1 MSHSMRLFLV
11 RHGQTEANLRG
22 VFCGLTD
29 VPLTP
34 LGVEQAGNVAGWLA
48 EVEFAHAA
56 SSQLLRARHTADIVL
71 AGHSLNA
78 EVDNKSVDNKS
89 VDNKSVDNKLVDD
102 QLNEMNF
109 GEWEMRHHH
118 DLQHED
124 PDAWAA
130 WVADWQQAS
139 PTGGESFPQF
149 STRIESVVQSLLS
162 TKDNEKNQ
170 LVVAHQGVLSLMLAR
185 LLAMPAVAMWHFHF
199 EQGAYSVLEIHDGFV
214 TLRAFNSRAVWQPAT
229 RG

>member
-1 MSHSMRLFLV
+1 MRLFLV

-29 VPLTP
+29 LALTS
-34 LGVEQAGNVAGWLA
+34 LGVEQAGDVASWLA
-48 EVEFAHAA
+48 DVAFVDGV

-78 EVDNKSVDNKS
+78 GIN
-89 VDNKSVDNKLVDD
+89 D

-118 DLQHED
+118 DLQRED

-139 PTGGESFPQF
+139 PTGGESFIQF
-149 STRIESVVQSLLS
+149 SDRVESVVQSLLS
-162 TKDNEKNQ
+162 SNSHQTNRHQINNHDNNQ
-170 LVVAHQGVLSLMLAR
+170 LLVAHQGVLSLMLAR
-185 LLAMPAVAMWHFHF
+185 LLAMPAAAMWHFHF

-214 TLRAFNSRAVWQPAT
+214 TLRAFNSRAAWQPAP

>member
-1 MSHSMRLFLV
+1 MRLFLV

-29 VPLTP
+29 LALTP
-34 LGVEQAGNVAGWLA
+34 LGVEQAGDVASWLA
-48 EVEFAHAA
+48 DVAFVDGV

-78 EVDNKSVDNKS
+78 GIN
-89 VDNKSVDNKLVDD
+89 D

-118 DLQHED
+118 DLQRED

-139 PTGGESFPQF
+139 PTGGESFIQF
-149 STRIESVVQSLLS
+149 SDRVESVVQSLLS
-162 TKDNEKNQ
+162 SNSHQINNHDNNQ
-170 LVVAHQGVLSLMLAR
+170 LLVAHQGVLSLMLAR
-185 LLAMPAVAMWHFHF
+185 LLAMPAAAMWHFHF

-214 TLRAFNSRAVWQPAT
+214 TLRAFNSRAAWQPAP

>member
-1 MSHSMRLFLV
+1 MRLFLV

-34 LGVEQAGNVAGWLA
+34 LGVEQAGNVADWLA
-48 EVEFAHAA
+48 EVEFAHAV

-71 AGHSLNA
+71 AGHSLN
-78 EVDNKSVDNKS
+78 VIIDG
-89 VDNKSVDNKLVDD
+89 

-118 DLQHED
+118 DLQRED

-139 PTGGESFPQF
+139 STEGESFSQF
-149 STRIESVVQSLLS
+149 SARIESVVQSLLS
-162 TKDNEKNQ
+162 TKNNENNQ

-185 LLAMPAVAMWHFHF
+185 LLAMPAAAMWHFHF

>member
-1 MSHSMRLFLV
+1 MRLFLV

-29 VPLTP
+29 VALTP
-34 LGVEQAGNVAGWLA
+34 QGVAQAGDVAGWLA
-48 EVEFAHAA
+48 DVAFGHGV
-56 SSQLLRARHTADIVL
+56 SSQLLRARHTANIVL
-71 AGHSLNA
+71 AGHSLDA
-78 EVDNKSVDNKS
+78 GT
-89 VDNKSVDNKLVDD
+89 DD

-109 GEWEMRHHH
+109 GQWEMRHHH
-118 DLQHED
+118 DLQRED

-130 WVADWQQAS
+130 WLADWQQAS

-149 STRIESVVQSLLS
+149 SARIESVVQSLLS
-162 TKDNEKNQ
+162 IKNNDNNQ
-170 LVVAHQGVLSLMLAR
+170 LLVSHQGVLSLMLAR
-185 LLAMPAVAMWHFHF
+185 LLAMPAAAMWHFHF
-199 EQGAYSVLEIHDGFV
+199 EQGAYSVLEIHQGFV

>member
-48 EVEFAHAA
+48 EVEFTHTV

-71 AGHSLNA
+71 AGHSLNIII
-78 EVDNKSVDNKS
+78 DG
-89 VDNKSVDNKLVDD
+89 

-118 DLQHED
+118 DLQREY

-130 WVADWQQAS
+130 WVADWHQAS

-149 STRIESVVQSLLS
+149 SARIGSVVQSLLS
-162 TKDNEKNQ
+162 TKSNEKNQ

-185 LLAMPAVAMWHFHF
+185 LLAMPAAAMWHFHF

-214 TLRAFNSRAVWQPAT
+214 TLRAFNSRAVWQPAI

>member
-1 MSHSMRLFLV
+1 MRLFLV

-29 VPLTP
+29 VVLTSH
-34 LGVEQAGNVAGWLA
+34 GVDQARQVAEWLA
-48 EVEFAHAA
+48 EVDFTHAV
-56 SSQLLRARHTADIVL
+56 SSQLRRARHTADILL
-71 AGHSLNA
+71 AGQDMDLSI
-78 EVDNKSVDNKS
+78 DG
-89 VDNKSVDNKLVDD
+89 

-118 DLQHED
+118 DLQRED
-124 PDAWAA
+124 PEAWAA

-139 PTGGESFPQF
+139 PTGGESFPEF
-149 STRIESVVQSLLS
+149 SARIEQAVESLKSV
-162 TKDNEKNQ
+162 KNNDNNQ
-170 LVVAHQGVLSLMLAR
+170 LLVAHQGVLSLMLAR
-185 LLAMPAVAMWHFHF
+185 LLAMPAAAMWHFHF

>member
-1 MSHSMRLFLV
+1 MRLFLV

-29 VPLTP
+29 LALTP
-34 LGVEQAGNVAGWLA
+34 LGVEQAGDIASWLA
-48 EVEFAHAA
+48 DVAFADGV

-71 AGHSLNA
+71 AGHPLNA
-78 EVDNKSVDNKS
+78 GIN
-89 VDNKSVDNKLVDD
+89 D

-118 DLQHED
+118 DLQRED

-130 WVADWQQAS
+130 WVTDWQQAS
-139 PTGGESFPQF
+139 PTGGESFIQF
-149 STRIESVVQSLLS
+149 SDRVESVVQSLLS
-162 TKDNEKNQ
+162 TNSHQTNNHDNNQ
-170 LVVAHQGVLSLMLAR
+170 LLVAHQGVLSLMLAR
-185 LLAMPAVAMWHFHF
+185 LLAMPAAAMWHFHF

-214 TLRAFNSRAVWQPAT
+214 TLRAFNSRAAWQPAP

>member
-1 MSHSMRLFLV
+1 MRLFLV

-29 VPLTP
+29 LALTP
-34 LGVEQAGNVAGWLA
+34 LGVEQVGDVASWLA
-48 EVEFAHAA
+48 DVAFADGV

-71 AGHSLNA
+71 AGHPLNA
-78 EVDNKSVDNKS
+78 DIN
-89 VDNKSVDNKLVDD
+89 D

-118 DLQHED
+118 DLQRED

-130 WVADWQQAS
+130 WVTDWQQAS
-139 PTGGESFPQF
+139 PTGGESFIQF
-149 STRIESVVQSLLS
+149 SDRVESVVQSLLS
-162 TKDNEKNQ
+162 TNSHQTNRHDNNQ
-170 LVVAHQGVLSLMLAR
+170 LLVAHQGILSLMLAR
-185 LLAMPAVAMWHFHF
+185 LLAMPAAAMWHFHF
-199 EQGAYSVLEIHDGFV
+199 EQGAYSVLEIHDGVV
-214 TLRAFNSRAVWQPAT
+214 TLRAFNSRAAWQSAP

>member
-1 MSHSMRLFLV
+1 MRLFLV

-29 VPLTP
+29 LALTP
-34 LGVEQAGNVAGWLA
+34 LGVEQAGDVASWLA
-48 EVEFAHAA
+48 DVAFADGV

-71 AGHSLNA
+71 AGHPLNA
-78 EVDNKSVDNKS
+78 DIN
-89 VDNKSVDNKLVDD
+89 D

-118 DLQHED
+118 DLQRED

-130 WVADWQQAS
+130 WVTDWQQAS
-139 PTGGESFPQF
+139 PTGGESFIQF
-149 STRIESVVQSLLS
+149 SDRVESVVQSLLS
-162 TKDNEKNQ
+162 TNSHQTNRHDNNQ
-170 LVVAHQGVLSLMLAR
+170 LLAAHQGILSLMLAR
-185 LLAMPAVAMWHFHF
+185 LLAMPAAAMWHFHF

-214 TLRAFNSRAVWQPAT
+214 TLRAFNSRAAWQSAP

>member
-1 MSHSMRLFLV
+1 MRLFLV

-29 VPLTP
+29 LALTP
-34 LGVEQAGNVAGWLA
+34 LGVEQAGDVASWLA
-48 EVEFAHAA
+48 DVAFADGV

-71 AGHSLNA
+71 AGHPLNA
-78 EVDNKSVDNKS
+78 DIN
-89 VDNKSVDNKLVDD
+89 D

-118 DLQHED
+118 DLQRED

-130 WVADWQQAS
+130 WGTDWQQAS
-139 PTGGESFPQF
+139 PTGGESFIQF
-149 STRIESVVQSLLS
+149 SDRVESVVQSLLS
-162 TKDNEKNQ
+162 TNSHQTNRHDNNQ
-170 LVVAHQGVLSLMLAR
+170 LLVAHQGILSLMLAR
-185 LLAMPAVAMWHFHF
+185 LLAMPAAAMWHFHF

-214 TLRAFNSRAVWQPAT
+214 TLRAFNSRAAWQSAP

>member
-1 MSHSMRLFLV
+1 MRLFLV

-29 VPLTP
+29 LALTP
-34 LGVEQAGNVAGWLA
+34 LGVEQAGDVASWLA
-48 EVEFAHAA
+48 DVAFADGV

-71 AGHSLNA
+71 AGHPLNA
-78 EVDNKSVDNKS
+78 DIN
-89 VDNKSVDNKLVDD
+89 D

-118 DLQHED
+118 DLQRED

-130 WVADWQQAS
+130 WVTDWQQAS
-139 PTGGESFPQF
+139 PTGGGSFIQF
-149 STRIESVVQSLLS
+149 SDRVESVVQSLLS
-162 TKDNEKNQ
+162 TNSHQTNRHDNNQ
-170 LVVAHQGVLSLMLAR
+170 LLVAHQGILSLMLAR
-185 LLAMPAVAMWHFHF
+185 LLAMPAAAMWHFHF

-214 TLRAFNSRAVWQPAT
+214 TLRAFNSRAAWQSAP

>member
-1 MSHSMRLFLV
+1 MRLFLV

-29 VPLTP
+29 VALTP
-34 LGVEQAGNVAGWLA
+34 LGVEQATNVAGWLA
-48 EVEFAHAA
+48 DVEFAHGI
-56 SSQLLRARHTADIVL
+56 SSQLLRARHTANIVL
-71 AGHSLNA
+71 AGHPLDVGTN
-78 EVDNKSVDNKS
+78 
-89 VDNKSVDNKLVDD
+89 D

-118 DLQHED
+118 DLQRED

-149 STRIESVVQSLLS
+149 SARIESVVQSLLL
-162 TKDNEKNQ
+162 TKNNDNNQ

-185 LLAMPAVAMWHFHF
+185 LLAMPAAAMWHFHF
-199 EQGAYSVLEIHDGFV
+199 EQGAYSVLEIREGFV
-214 TLRAFNSRAVWQPAT
+214 TLRAFNNRAVWQPAT

>member
-1 MSHSMRLFLV
+1 MRLFLV

-56 SSQLLRARHTADIVL
+56 SSQLRRARHTADIVL

-89 VDNKSVDNKLVDD
+89 VDD

-162 TKDNEKNQ
+162 TKDSEKNQ

>member
-1 MSHSMRLFLV
+1 MRLFLV

-89 VDNKSVDNKLVDD
+89 VDD

-214 TLRAFNSRAVWQPAT
+214 TLSAFNSRAVWQPAT

>member
-1 MSHSMRLFLV
+1 MRLFLV

-29 VPLTP
+29 LALTP
-34 LGVEQAGNVAGWLA
+34 LGVEQAGDVAGWLA
-48 EVEFAHAA
+48 DVAFADGV

-71 AGHSLNA
+71 AGHPLNA
-78 EVDNKSVDNKS
+78 GIN
-89 VDNKSVDNKLVDD
+89 D

-118 DLQHED
+118 DLQRED

-139 PTGGESFPQF
+139 PTGGESFIQF
-149 STRIESVVQSLLS
+149 SDRVESVVQSLLS
-162 TKDNEKNQ
+162 TNSHQTNNHDNNQ
-170 LVVAHQGVLSLMLAR
+170 LLVAHQGVLSLMLAR
-185 LLAMPAVAMWHFHF
+185 LLAMPAAAMWHFHF

-214 TLRAFNSRAVWQPAT
+214 TLRAFNSRAAWQPAP

>member
-1 MSHSMRLFLV
+1 MRLFLV

-29 VPLTP
+29 LALTP
-34 LGVEQAGNVAGWLA
+34 LGVEQAGDVAGWLA
-48 EVEFAHAA
+48 DVAFADGV

-71 AGHSLNA
+71 AGHPLNA
-78 EVDNKSVDNKS
+78 GING
-89 VDNKSVDNKLVDD
+89 

-118 DLQHED
+118 DLQRED

-139 PTGGESFPQF
+139 PTGGESFIQF
-149 STRIESVVQSLLS
+149 SHRVESVVQSLLS
-162 TKDNEKNQ
+162 TNSQQTNRHDNNQ
-170 LVVAHQGVLSLMLAR
+170 LLVAHQGVLSLMLAR
-185 LLAMPAVAMWHFHF
+185 LLAMPAAAMWHFHF

-214 TLRAFNSRAVWQPAT
+214 TLRAFNSQAAWQPAP

>member
-1 MSHSMRLFLV
+1 MRLFLV

-29 VPLTP
+29 LLLTP
-34 LGVEQAGNVAGWLA
+34 QGVEQAGQLAGWLA
-48 EVEFAHAA
+48 EVDFTHAV

-71 AGHSLNA
+71 AGQDIN
-78 EVDNKSVDNKS
+78 VTI
-89 VDNKSVDNKLVDD
+89 DD

-109 GEWEMRHHH
+109 GDWEMRHHH
-118 DLQHED
+118 DLQRED

-139 PTGGESFPQF
+139 PTGGESFPHF
-149 STRIESVVQSLLS
+149 LARIEGAVEQLKSVQNNDNNRLL
-162 TKDNEKNQ
+162 
-170 LVVAHQGVLSLMLAR
+170 VAHQGVLSLMLAR
-185 LLAMPAVAMWHFHF
+185 LLAMPAAAMWHFHF
-199 EQGAYSVLEIHDGFV
+199 EQGAYSVLEIHEGFV

>member
-1 MSHSMRLFLV
+1 MRLFLV

-29 VPLTP
+29 LALTP
-34 LGVEQAGNVAGWLA
+34 LGVEQAGDVAGWLA
-48 EVEFAHAA
+48 DVAFADGV

-71 AGHSLNA
+71 AGHPLNA
-78 EVDNKSVDNKS
+78 GINE
-89 VDNKSVDNKLVDD
+89 

-109 GEWEMRHHH
+109 GEWEMRHHC
-118 DLQHED
+118 DLQRED
-124 PDAWAA
+124 PEAWAA

-139 PTGGESFPQF
+139 PTGGESFIQF
-149 STRIESVVQSLLS
+149 SDRVESVVQSLLS
-162 TKDNEKNQ
+162 TNSHQTNRHQTNRHDNNQ
-170 LVVAHQGVLSLMLAR
+170 LLVAHQGGLSLMLAR
-185 LLAMPAVAMWHFHF
+185 LLAMPAAAMWHFHF

-214 TLRAFNSRAVWQPAT
+214 TLCAFNSRAAWQPVP

>member
-78 EVDNKSVDNKS
+78 E

>member
-1 MSHSMRLFLV
+1 MRLFLV

-29 VPLTP
+29 LALTP
-34 LGVEQAGNVAGWLA
+34 LGVEQAGDVAGWLA
-48 EVEFAHAA
+48 EVAFTDGV

-71 AGHSLNA
+71 ARHPLNA
-78 EVDNKSVDNKS
+78 GIN
-89 VDNKSVDNKLVDD
+89 D

-118 DLQHED
+118 DLQRED
-124 PDAWAA
+124 PQAWAA

-139 PTGGESFPQF
+139 PTGGESFLQF
-149 STRIESVVQSLLS
+149 SDRVESVVQSLLS
-162 TKDNEKNQ
+162 TNSHETNSHNNNQ
-170 LVVAHQGVLSLMLAR
+170 LLVAHQGVLSLMLAR
-185 LLAMPAVAMWHFHF
+185 LLAMPAAAMWHFHF

-214 TLRAFNSRAVWQPAT
+214 TLGAFNSRAVWQPAP